1 MPRFRDSRPFLE
13 RALAIDTQAP
23 PPAGALGFMARA
35 LIQATL
41 PHSDP
46 KTNEF
51 TRVNGQFTLTML
63 APRSIGLPYG
73 SVPRLVL
80 AWITTEAVRT
90 QQPTLY
96 LGPSL
101 TQFMRH
107 LEMTATGGRCG
118 SITRLRD
125 QMQRLFATSITGI
138 YNGPSHW
145 QLDAFRVADAAKLW
159 WHPNDLDPTDPS
171 HWISTLTLGEVFYR
185 DIIEHAVPVGLRVLK
200 VLRPS
205 PLALDIYCWLTYR
218 FSYLRYPTLITW
230 EVLQAQFGADY
241 RHTYHF
247 RERFLDALRKVCLV
261 YPDARVTQL
270 PEGILLSPS
279 RTHIRCH
286 SRGKGR

>member
-1 MPRFRDSRPFLE
+1 MPRFRDSRLFLE
-13 RALAIDTQAP
+13 RALAIDAQSASS
-23 PPAGALGFMARA
+23 AGVLGFMART
-35 LIQATL
+35 LVQATL
-41 PHSDP
+41 PHRDP
-46 KTNEF
+46 KSNEF

-90 QQPTLY
+90 REPTLR
-96 LGPSL
+96 LGASL
-101 TQFMRH
+101 TQFMH
-107 LEMTATGGRCG
+107 QLELTATGGRWG

-125 QMQRLFATSITGI
+125 QLQRLFATSITCI
-138 YNGPSHW
+138 YSGPDHW
-145 QLDAFRVADAAKLW
+145 RLDALHVADAAQLW
-159 WHPNDLDPTDPS
+159 WHPRQPDASVDWP
-171 HWISTLTLGEVFYR
+171 STLTLGNTFYR
-185 DIIEHAVPVGLRVLK
+185 EVIDRPVPVDLRVLK
-200 VLRPS
+200 ALRQS

-218 FSYLRYPTLITW
+218 FSYLRSPTLITW

-247 RERFLDALRKVCLV
+247 RERFLGALRKVCLV

-279 RTHIRCH
+279 RTHIRCQ
-286 SRGKGR
+286 SRGRGG